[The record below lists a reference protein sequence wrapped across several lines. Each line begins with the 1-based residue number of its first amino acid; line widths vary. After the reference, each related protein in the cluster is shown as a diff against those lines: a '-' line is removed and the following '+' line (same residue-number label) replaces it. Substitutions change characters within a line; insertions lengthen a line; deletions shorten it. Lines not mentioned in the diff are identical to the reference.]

1 MADISDMKKPAC
13 WPSLYMPVLSPR
25 YLPRKAPPMPSRV
38 VMMKPE
44 MLLPGTRALA
54 NSPTKKPITIVA
66 IILMGSSYT
75 FRALCTWNV
84 DI

>member
-1 MADISDMKKPAC
+1 MAENRDMKKPAC
-13 WPSLYMPVLSPR
+13 WPWAYMPVFSPMN
-25 YLPRKAPPMPSRV
+25 LPRKAPPMPSSV

-66 IILMGSSYT
+66 TMLMGSSK
-75 FRALCTWNV
+75 V
-84 DI
+84 